1 MGSVR
6 PTVPVSN
13 RRKPKGNP
21 EVDACPLPRSAGRGE
36 QRSVGFHPAVPSQT
50 RHAARRHRPQLP
62 VLTPVSVSLNSF
74 ASSKPPPVRFWLTSR
89 APHRAKQCKFWGRNG
104 SFSASV
110 GLPAGSGRLR
120 SAPGLLTRGW
130 LCSAAAR
137 RRFAESAVHCRL
149 QTVVELFFFLS
160 LNTVSDSWLPCS
172 H

>member
-1 MGSVR
+1 MSGSTR
-6 PTVPVSN
+6 PCQAKHATLLGGTDRSS
-13 RRKPKGNP
+13 
-21 EVDACPLPRSAGRGE
+21 PRSHLF
-36 QRSVGFHPAVPSQT
+36 QFHLT
-50 RHAARRHRPQLP
+50 RLQAANLP
-62 VLTPVSVSLNSF
+62 GAFLAHPEGSSPCQAMQVL
-74 ASSKPPPVRFWLTSR
+74 
-89 APHRAKQCKFWGRNG
+89 GRNG